1 MALFTLGLF
10 LGIVFTILFFWIR
23 LSNRMSLAEW
33 RKLLLAAALVCLFF
47 VICFALGVWFS
58 IARLKG
64 EGWILSA

>member
-10 LGIVFTILFFWIR
+10 LGFVFTILFFWLR
-23 LSNRMSLAEW
+23 LSNRLSASEW
-33 RKLLLAAALVCLFF
+33 RKLLFGVALVSVFF
-47 VICFALGVWFS
+47 ILCFALGVWFS

>member
-10 LGIVFTILFFWIR
+10 LGVVFTILFFWIR
-23 LSNRMSLAEW
+23 LSNRMTTAEW
-33 RKLLLAAALVCLFF
+33 RTLLLAAGMVCLFF